1 MAASFPEYIKLF
13 STLPE
18 TLLISGRIL
27 LHNTTPTVVA
37 GKGFTVAKNG
47 TAIYRITFNKNMGRV
62 VAAFPSYTGTDA
74 RLVKKVAHVEGRNYV
89 EFRFE
94 NTSAAATEPGAT
106 GELEFLVVCTRTKA
120 AI

>member
-1 MAASFPEYIKLF
+1 MASFPEYVKLF

-18 TLLISGRIL
+18 TLLIPGRVL
-27 LHNTTPTVVA
+27 LDNTTPTVVA
-37 GKGFTVAKNG
+37 GKGFTVSKNG
-47 TAIYRITFNKNMGRV
+47 TGVYRITLNKNMGRIV
-62 VAAFPSYTGTDA
+62 VALPSYTGTDA

-94 NTSAAATEPGAT
+94 NTSAAAAEPGAT
-106 GELEFLVVCTRTKA
+106 GELEFLIVCTRTKA